1 MVMRPFRIEYTKK
14 DVEDL
19 HRRLDSTRWPILPF
33 DTGWNSGTNDQVLRD
48 LVRYWRHEY
57 DWFKIQEQLNRL
69 THLRGPIQGEELHCV
84 VYKGS
89 GGGRRPPLL
98 LLHGWPGSFVE
109 FLDAAEILAR
119 GIDGQP
125 GFDLVIPSLPGF
137 CLSEAPRTPEIHA
150 GRIAERM
157 HRLMKEL
164 GYPHYGVQ
172 GGDWGA
178 IIGNALALLQ
188 PESVDGLHIT
198 FVHPPPPP
206 PEGETLSEEEQT
218 YLAERKKFDAEE
230 TGYGQ
235 IQRTKPQTLAY
246 AQLDSPVGLLAW
258 ILEKFWVWSERG
270 NDLWQTFNRDRLLTN
285 VMLYWLPGCV
295 LSAARLYYETFHHM
309 PKDLRK
315 RRVSVPTGYA
325 KFPAEPWA
333 PPREAVARQYN
344 LVYYSEQ
351 AKGGHFAAMEQ
362 PELWAKDVA
371 TFFSQI

>member
-1 MVMRPFRIEYTKK
+1 MRPFRIEYTKK
-14 DVEDL
+14 DIEDL

-258 ILEKFWVWSERG
+258 ILEKFWAWSERG